1 MWCHDENSDDR
12 SFRQESPLFN
22 QRVESSILFFLFL
35 FRNRVSQ
42 TRESPWALY
51 VFFFTDRRNVY
62 RAIDAIFQ
70 QFRLEKERV
79 RFRNYGLIER

>member
-22 QRVESSILFFLFL
+22 ESNRRFFFS
-35 FRNRVSQ
+35 FFYRVSQ

-51 VFFFTDRRNVY
+51 VFFFFTDRRNVY

-70 QFRLEKERV
+70 QFRLQKERV